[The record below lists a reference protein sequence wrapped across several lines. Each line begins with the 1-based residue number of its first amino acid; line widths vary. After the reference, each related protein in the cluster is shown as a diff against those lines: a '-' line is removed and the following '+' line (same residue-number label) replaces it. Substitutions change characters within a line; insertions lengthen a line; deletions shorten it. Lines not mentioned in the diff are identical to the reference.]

1 MMTMKN
7 LNLTLSDLIRSVLR
21 KPLWFLV
28 PVVLCAA
35 AAWAFV
41 QTLTP
46 IYRASTLVMVEK
58 QKVPADYV
66 KATVTTDIDERLKTI
81 EQQITNRD
89 NLERIITEM
98 NLYPDLR
105 QEKPIQKVVNQMR
118 RGDLLVQR
126 RGDVFSISFDDQDP
140 VRAAAVANRIAEL
153 FILENLKI
161 REDQAQG
168 TSSFLETELRETK
181 AKLEQQEARLAA
193 FKRIYMGSLPEQR
206 DSNLQAVGQLQ
217 TKLEINMDALDKAEM
232 RKILLQSQLA
242 ELQRQAEASEQPLP
256 APVISSA
263 PTRLDQLRAELIQ
276 LRSRYTDRHPDVV
289 RLRQEIA
296 ALEAAESGAPVQG
309 AAPPPPRPS
318 RPRTDPTLT
327 AELQAIALEIS
338 SLKAERGRILADISR
353 YQARVESV
361 PTVEQELLSLTRD
374 YDNIKRSYESLL
386 TKRIDARLAEN
397 LEKSRQGEQFTILE
411 KAVPPAD
418 PHSPNTLAYLAG
430 GLAVGGLFGLGGAL
444 LRDQTDSTYSDAESL
459 QEAFPGVP
467 VLATIP
473 IFSSP
478 ETAGARARPG
488 ENTAA
493 ASRFQRKRA

>member
-1 MMTMKN
+1 MTMKN

-28 PVVLCAA
+28 PVVLCTA
-35 AAWAFV
+35 AAWGV
-41 QTLTP
+41 VRSMTP
-46 IYRASTLVMVEK
+46 VYRASTLVMVEK

-81 EQQITNRD
+81 EQQITNRG

-98 NLYPDLR
+98 DLYPELR
-105 QEKPIQKVVNQMR
+105 REKPIEKVVNQMR

-126 RGDVFSISFDDQDP
+126 RGDVFSISFDNEDP

-153 FILENLKI
+153 FIQENLKL

-168 TSSFLETELRETK
+168 TSSFLETELAQTK

-193 FKRIYMGSLPEQR
+193 FKRVYMGSLPEQR
-206 DSNLQAVGQLQ
+206 DANLQAVGQLQ

-242 ELQRQAEASEQPLP
+242 ELQRQADASEQPAAP
-256 APVISSA
+256 AIPSA
-263 PTRLDQLRAELIQ
+263 PTRLDQLRGELIQ
-276 LRSRYTDRHPDVV
+276 LRARYTDRHPDVV
-289 RLRQEIA
+289 RLREEIA
-296 ALEAAESGAPVQG
+296 ALEAVESGAPVQG
-309 AAPPPPRPS
+309 ITPPPRPS

-327 AELQAIALEIS
+327 AELQAIAMEID
-338 SLKAERGRILADISR
+338 SLKTERARILADISR
-353 YQARVESV
+353 YQARIEAV
-361 PTVEQELLSLTRD
+361 PTIEQELLSLTRD
-374 YDNIKRSYESLL
+374 YENIKRSYEELL
-386 TKRIDARLAEN
+386 DKRIEARLAEN

-418 PHSPNTLAYLAG
+418 PHSPNQLAFLAG
-430 GLAVGGLFGLGGAL
+430 GLVIGGLFGLGGAL
-444 LRDQTDSTYSDAESL
+444 LRDQTDSTYTDAESL

-473 IFSSP
+473 IFSSQ
-478 ETAGARARPG
+478 ETAAARAFAP
-488 ENTAA
+488 
-493 ASRFQRKRA
+493 ASRFQSRRA

>member
-1 MMTMKN
+1 MMMKN
-7 LNLTLSDLIRSVLR
+7 LNLTLSDLIRAVLR
-21 KPLWFLV
+21 KPVWFLV

-35 AAWAFV
+35 AAWGFV

-46 IYRASTLVMVEK
+46 IYRANTLVMVEK

-98 NLYPDLR
+98 NLYPELR
-105 QEKPIQKVVNQMR
+105 REKPIQKVVNQMR

-126 RGDVFSISFDDQDP
+126 KGDVFSISFDDADP

-242 ELQRQAEASEQPLP
+242 ELRRQADASEEPPP
-256 APVISSA
+256 APVIPSA
-263 PTRLDQLRAELIQ
+263 PSRLDQLRTELIQ

-289 RLRQEIA
+289 RLREEIA
-296 ALEAAESGAPVQG
+296 AMEAVESGAPVQG
-309 AAPPPPRPS
+309 ITPPAPRRPS

-327 AELQAIALEIS
+327 AELQAIAMEIN
-338 SLKAERGRILADISR
+338 SLKAERGRILGDISR
-353 YQARVESV
+353 YQARVEAV

-374 YDNIKRSYESLL
+374 YENIKRSYESLL

-444 LRDQTDSTYSDAESL
+444 LRDQTDSTYRDAESL

-473 IFSSP
+473 IFSSQ
-478 ETAGARARPG
+478 ETAGSRAS
-488 ENTAA
+488 AA
-493 ASRFQRKRA
+493 SASRFQRRRA